1 MKVRTQVLLLG
12 FLPMIAVALLLGAYL
27 IHGRLQDLDRSI
39 QQRGQYL
46 VEHLAQHVQQILQHD
61 PLNSPALAE
70 LLRQAVAEEG
80 VLYARVWSVQGR
92 LVGEVSAPDGLA
104 REIRP
109 LWPAGK
115 KRAMFISLVPESRF
129 GLAETPAIARV
140 ELALSYAGYWQ
151 AVQQMLWTALLILG
165 LGVLLAGLL
174 AHHLTRAG
182 LKPLMEAI
190 ATVRRIAS
198 GDLQARVALSETN
211 EIGQLQQGINQMGES
226 LESLRDNM
234 RQRVAEATAEL
245 ARQKEAAELANRA
258 KSKFLAAASHD
269 LRQPMHAIGLFAA
282 ALQPHVTTQEGKAI
296 LDKIQTSLAATESL
310 FSTVLDVSK
319 LDAGII
325 TPQVGRVSVAHLL
338 ERLRDDFQYEAASR
352 GLRLKVHSLS
362 LQVRSD
368 PVLLD
373 RILRNLVTNALRY
386 TDRGGI
392 LIAARRRGGMIRF
405 QVWDS
410 GIGIAPEHF
419 ADIFAEFYQVQ
430 NLKRDRAKGLGLG
443 LSIVDRLVRLLDH
456 DLEVRST
463 PGKGTVFSVDVPLA
477 GAETGAHAL
486 AGQAMAAAYAR
497 LHGRVLVVDDDEN
510 VLDALAALL
519 QGWGLEVAMARNGDE
534 AMRLASPVPSLVL
547 TDYHL
552 GPSETGLDVVARLR
566 RLPRGGEF
574 SVVVVTGDTT
584 EAGMQAIAEK
594 GYPLLHKPV
603 QPAKLR
609 ALVTRLLRREAA
621 SA

>member
-12 FLPMIAVALLLGAYL
+12 FVPMTTVAMLLGGYL
-27 IHGRLQDLDRSI
+27 IHGRLQDMDRSI
-39 QQRGQYL
+39 HQRGQHL
-46 VEHLAQHVQQILQHD
+46 SEHLAQHVQVLAQHD
-61 PLNSPALAE
+61 PLGSPALAQ
-70 LLRQAVAEEG
+70 LLRQVVAEEG
-80 VLYARVWSVQGR
+80 VLYARVWSAQGQ
-92 LVGEVSAPDGLA
+92 LLGEVSAPDGLA

-109 LWPAGK
+109 LWSTGK
-115 KRAMFISLVPESRF
+115 KRAVFVSPVPESRLRMA
-129 GLAETPAIARV
+129 GSPEISRV
-140 ELALSYAGYWQ
+140 ELALSYAEYWQ
-151 AVQQMLWTALLILG
+151 AVWAMFSVAALILA
-165 LGVLLAGLL
+165 LGGLLAGLL
-174 AHHLTRAG
+174 AHRLAMVG
-182 LKPLMEAI
+182 LKPLMEVI
-190 ATVRRIAS
+190 ATVRRIAG
-198 GDLQARVALSETN
+198 GDLQARLVLSETN
-211 EIGQLQQGINQMGES
+211 EIGELQQGINQMGES

-234 RQRVAEATAEL
+234 RQRVTEATAEL

-282 ALQPHVTTQEGKAI
+282 ALQPHVTTNEGKAI
-296 LDKIQTSLAATESL
+296 LGKIQASLAATESL

-338 ERLRDDFQYEAASR
+338 DRLRDDFQYEAASK
-352 GLRLKVHSLS
+352 GLRLRLHSLPA
-362 LQVRSD
+362 QVTTD
-368 PVLLD
+368 PVLFD

-419 ADIFAEFYQVQ
+419 SDIFAEFYQVQ
-430 NLKRDRAKGLGLG
+430 TLKRDRAKGLGLG
-443 LSIVDRLVRLLDH
+443 LAIVDRLVRLLGH
-456 DLEVRST
+456 ELEVRST

-477 GAETGAHAL
+477 TAEAGQHAL
-486 AGQAMAAAYAR
+486 AGEATVAAYAR
-497 LHGRVLVVDDDEN
+497 LQGRVLVVDDDEN
-510 VLDALAALL
+510 VLDALTALL
-519 QGWGLEVAMARNGDE
+519 RGWGLEVTMARNGDE
-534 AMRLASPVPSLVL
+534 AVSQVSRPPSLVL

-552 GPSETGLDVVARLR
+552 GASETGLDVVGRLR
-566 RLPRGGEF
+566 QQLRGAEF
-574 SVVVVTGDTT
+574 PVVVVTGDTT
-584 EAGMQAIAEK
+584 EAGMQAIAGM

>member
-12 FLPMIAVALLLGAYL
+12 FLPMIAVALLLGGYL
-27 IHGRLQDLDRSI
+27 IQARLQDLEQSI
-39 QQRGQYL
+39 HQRGQYFS
-46 VEHLAQHVQQILQHD
+46 EHLAQHVQVLAQHG
-61 PLNSPALAE
+61 PLSSPALAQ
-70 LLRQAVAEEG
+70 LLRRVVAEEG
-80 VLYARVWSVQGR
+80 VLYARVWSDQGH
-92 LVGEVSAPDGLA
+92 LIGEVSAPDGLA
-104 REIRP
+104 REIGP
-109 LWPAGK
+109 LWQGGK
-115 KRAMFISLVPESRF
+115 KRAVFVSLVPESRF
-129 GLAETPAIARV
+129 GMAGAPAIARV
-140 ELALSYAGYWQ
+140 ELALSYADYWQ
-151 AVQQMLWTALLILG
+151 TVRGMLWVALLILG
-165 LGVLLAGLL
+165 LGLLLAGLL

-190 ATVRRIAS
+190 ATVRRIAG

-245 ARQKEAAELANRA
+245 ARQKETAELANRA

-282 ALQPHVTTQEGKAI
+282 ALQPHVTTTEGKAI
-296 LDKIQTSLAATESL
+296 LDKIQASLAATESL

-338 ERLRDDFQYEAASR
+338 DRLRDDFQYEAASK
-352 GLRLKVHSLS
+352 GLRLKLRSLP
-362 LQVRSD
+362 LQVMSD

-392 LIAARRRGGMIRF
+392 LIAARRRGEMIRF

-430 NLKRDRAKGLGLG
+430 TLKRDRAKGLGLG
-443 LSIVDRLVRLLDH
+443 LAIVDRLVRLLDH

-477 GAETGAHAL
+477 GIEAGAHAI
-486 AGQAMAAAYAR
+486 AGQAAVAAYTR

-519 QGWGLEVAMARNGDE
+519 RGWGLEVVMARNGDE
-534 AMRLASPVPSLVL
+534 AVALAPRPPSLLL

-552 GPSETGLDVVARLR
+552 GPGETGLDVVERLR
-566 RLPRGGEF
+566 HRLRGSEF
-574 SVVVVTGDTT
+574 PVVVVTGDTT
-584 EAGMQAIAEK
+584 EAGMQAIADK